1 MRVGGSR
8 PTIVRSHA
16 STATV
21 ARRRRDLD
29 QLNRLL
35 VDRPYADADAA
46 SASHDTAAAAAAAAD
61 TVGTWQS
68 QSWRAP
74 ASRLLCYV
82 RRVKSPLQRA
92 RAHR

>member
-16 STATV
+16 STATA

-46 SASHDTAAAAAAAAD
+46 PASHDTAAAAAAAD

-74 ASRLLCYV
+74 ASRRLCYV